1 MSKEIDIKS
10 IQELEKGKIYHIII
24 DKDIITKD
32 LVQSFTK
39 QLKDGGIR
47 AFVSH
52 GEVKVEEI
60 ADLFK
65 AQSDDNKKIL
75 LAALRPVTFI
85 DPVEHE
91 QTK

>member
-39 QLKDGGIR
+39 QLKEGGIR

-52 GEVKVEEI
+52 GEVKVEEL

-75 LAALRPVTFI
+75 LAALRTVTFI
-85 DPVEHE
+85 DPTEHE
-91 QTK
+91 QAK

>member
-52 GEVKVEEI
+52 GEVQVEEL

-75 LAALRPVTFI
+75 LAALRTVTFI
-85 DPVEHE
+85 DPVKHE
-91 QTK
+91 QAK

>member
-10 IQELEKGKIYHIII
+10 IQELEQGKIYHIII

-52 GEVKVEEI
+52 GEVQVEEL

-75 LAALRPVTFI
+75 LAALRTVTFI
-85 DPVEHE
+85 DPADHE
-91 QTK
+91 QAK